1 MSSLPILPM
10 NIVNR
15 IMRDADILAKKKN
28 IHRFIYNKV
37 SGNHEF
43 RCQFRRWFL
52 NKFIKVDNCLRFK
65 LRNPPQI
72 TLILPTTVN
81 TPVRELNR
89 FRNDDQTPEEREA
102 TVSRMRPATIM
113 KFPQKTHHYKD
124 GGEMKY
130 KYSYCSFDDGYIFIE
145 KNTIPDDDDY
155 YLLFWRGYICLDGRT
170 FPIFDMPNSSHEFHW
185 VPWRLLPRGID
196 SCAEVKYLEKELGQ
210 KVRIPNYSQTN
221 YSVYDEEKKDW
232 CWTNDCVFTEKEA
245 RFLVPHFEEPD
256 YCDDYYSD

>member
-28 IHRFIYNKV
+28 IRRFIYNKV

-43 RCQFRRWFL
+43 RCQFRQWFL
-52 NKFIKVDNCLRFK
+52 KKFIKVENCLRFK
-65 LRNPPQI
+65 LQNPPQV
-72 TLILPTTVN
+72 TLILPTTID
-81 TPVRELNR
+81 TPFKELVR
-89 FRNDDQTPEEREA
+89 FRNSDQTPEEREA
-102 TVSRMRPATIM
+102 IVSRMRPVTIV

-124 GGEMKY
+124 GGEMEY
-130 KYSYCSFDDGYIFIE
+130 RYSYCSFDDGHVFIE
-145 KNTIPDDDDY
+145 KNTLDDDDDF

-170 FPIFDMPNSSHEFHW
+170 FPIFNMPNSDYNYLETPDQNPH
-185 VPWRLLPRGID
+185 GINN
-196 SCAEVKYLEKELGQ
+196 CTEIKFLEKELGQ

-221 YSVYDEEKKDW
+221 YSVYDEDKKDW

-256 YCDDYYSD
+256 YYDDYYSD